1 MNNPTIEIDIAEIL
15 KEIRTD
21 QKTLLEKVN
30 SIDSRLIKVE
40 TKLDSELPAIQEKT
54 KGIKELGDRLTKIE
68 SGQGKIEEK
77 LNSQGKI
84 VEELKTSQKNQIWA
98 LIVLAFTAVI
108 GLTGAFGKIVFF
120 P

>member
-1 MNNPTIEIDIAEIL
+1 MNNPTIETDIAEIL
-15 KEIRTD
+15 KKLGDNQEKI
-21 QKTLLEKVN
+21 LEKIN
-30 SIDSRLIKVE
+30 NIDSRLVRVE
-40 TKLDSELPAIQEKT
+40 TKLDSVDKNVGE
-54 KGIKELGDRLTKIE
+54 IKQLGDRLTKIE

-108 GLTGAFGKIVFF
+108 GLTGALGKIVFF

>member
-1 MNNPTIEIDIAEIL
+1 MSNPIIETDIAEIL
-15 KEIRTD
+15 KKLGDNQEKI
-21 QKTLLEKVN
+21 LEKIN
-30 SIDSRLIKVE
+30 NIDSRLVRVE
-40 TKLDSELPAIQEKT
+40 TKLDSVDKNVGE
-54 KGIKELGDRLTKIE
+54 IKQLGDRLTKIE

-98 LIVLAFTAVI
+98 LIVLAFTAVV